1 VGIPKKRLIAAPLIF
16 AVAIASL
23 TATQKRIDA
32 IKDTGFDEDLLFLPN
47 EHLLSHFTA
56 GLSSVIADLLWVRTI
71 DYASK
76 EFHNPERKFTW
87 LSDLIHMVVRL
98 DPYFEGAYANGGML
112 LAGIGADEDALDI
125 LNQGLRIN
133 PRSYAISF
141 ELLQVFILNR
151 REREETPRL
160 IGHYLQIAADLA
172 PTEEYS
178 QYYLELAE
186 NIERKHD
193 LTSYTIRRLQ
203 DIIENSDSDLSRKF
217 AEERLLILIIRKN
230 VGEIDRVLTVY
241 SEQSGNKASSLDE
254 VFEAGALVALTGNPE
269 HGRYFIDPE
278 GAVQNTVLLDAQ
290 KAKVLRAFNANIRR
304 FNNEQGRFPD
314 SLEEW
319 SKQNDTQIPK
329 HPYSGEAWLY
339 DRETGN
345 VH

>member
-1 VGIPKKRLIAAPLIF
+1 VGVPKIRLIAAPLIF
-16 AVAIASL
+16 AIAIASL

-47 EHLLSHFTA
+47 EHLLTHFTA

-76 EFHNPERKFTW
+76 EFHNPDRKFTW

-112 LAGIGADEDALDI
+112 LAGIGADDDALDI

-203 DIIENSDSDLSRKF
+203 DIIENSDSDLSKKF
-217 AEERLLILIIRKN
+217 AEERLLVLIIRQN
-230 VGEIDRVLTVY
+230 VDEIDRVLTSY
-241 SEQSGNKASSLDE
+241 TEQSGNKASSLDE
-254 VFEAGALVALTGNPE
+254 VFEADALAALTNNPD

-278 GAVQNTVLLDAQ
+278 GAIQNTVLLDAQ
-290 KAKVLRAFNANIRR
+290 KVKVLRAFNASIRR
-304 FNNEQGRFPD
+304 FNDEQARFPD

-319 SKQNDTQIPK
+319 REQNDTQIPK
-329 HPYSGEAWLY
+329 HPYSGEAWVY
-339 DRETGN
+339 DPETGK
-345 VH
+345 VR

>member
-1 VGIPKKRLIAAPLIF
+1 MGILKKRLIAAPLIF
-16 AVAIASL
+16 AVAIVSL

-32 IKDTGFDEDLLFLPN
+32 MKDTGFDEDLLFLPN
-47 EHLLSHFTA
+47 EHLLTHFTA

-71 DYASK
+71 DYAAK

-87 LSDLIHMVVRL
+87 LSDLIRMVVRL

-112 LAGIGADEDALDI
+112 LAGIGADEDALDV
-125 LNQGLRIN
+125 LHQGLRTN

-141 ELLQVFILNR
+141 ELLQVYILNR
-151 REREETPRL
+151 REHEDTPRL
-160 IGHYLQIAADLA
+160 IGHYLEIAADLA

-193 LTSYTIRRLQ
+193 LTSYTIQRLQ

-217 AEERLLILIIRKN
+217 AEERLLILIIGKN
-230 VGEIDRVLTVY
+230 VGEIDRVLTAY
-241 SEQSGNKASSLDE
+241 SEQSGKKASSLGE
-254 VFEAGALVALTGNPE
+254 VFEADALVALTGNSD

-278 GAVQNTVLLDAQ
+278 GAVQNTVLLDA
-290 KAKVLRAFNANIRR
+290 KKVKVLRAFNASIRQ
-304 FNNEQGRFPD
+304 FNDDQGRFPD

-319 SKQNDTQIPK
+319 SEQNDNQIPE
-329 HPYSGEAWLY
+329 HPYSGEAWQGK
-339 DRETGN
+339 RI
-345 VH
+345 